1 MGKYCAVFQQIE
13 GKFEGLEFHHVEGTG
28 VAVDTL
34 SKLNS
39 SKSQAPLDVFVQE
52 IRHPSI
58 SQESGEECTTVGP
71 K

>member
-1 MGKYCAVFQQIE
+1 
-13 GKFEGLEFHHVEGTG
+13 VEGTS

-34 SKLNS
+34 LKLNS
-39 SKSQAPLDVFVQE
+39 SKSQAPLDGFVQE

-58 SQESGEECTTVGP
+58 SQESGEECTTAGP